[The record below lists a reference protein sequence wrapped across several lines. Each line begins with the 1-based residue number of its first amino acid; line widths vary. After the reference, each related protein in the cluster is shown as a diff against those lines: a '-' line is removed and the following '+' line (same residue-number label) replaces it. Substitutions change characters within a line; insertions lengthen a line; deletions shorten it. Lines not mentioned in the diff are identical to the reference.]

1 MNVVRDCW
9 PELLAFLIVLNR
21 DRVLRRT
28 QENCGV
34 RTVKPREPARLKLR
48 KAYLSP
54 LARTCGNSLGTLS
67 LFGDPLLQGCLIG
80 RSWSLM
86 AAKLRLSFP
95 NTERAE
101 DQVQNVL
108 RCRLACKSIE

>member
-28 QENCGV
+28 QEDCGV
-34 RTVKPREPARLKLR
+34 RTAKPREPARLKLR

-67 LFGDPLLQGCLIG
+67 LFGDPLLQGCLSGEELELNGCQIATLISQY
-80 RSWSLM
+80 R
-86 AAKLRLSFP
+86 
-95 NTERAE
+95 T
-101 DQVQNVL
+101 
-108 RCRLACKSIE
+108 C